1 MADHPRE
8 PIRFRF
14 NERKATAA
22 AAYLLQLHGGVMDYM
37 RLVKLLYFAE
47 REALAR
53 LGRPITGDLYFSL
66 DEGPILSAV
75 LDLCKEKLPGKTW
88 SAFIQHKGPWSLM
101 LAREP
106 DLGPLS
112 DAETGVL
119 RMVCERHVRDDQWAL
134 SKIAHRDFR
143 EWHDPHGKR
152 LLIAPEDI
160 LQAVGKTAEQIE
172 DIREE
177 ARYDANLDKIF
188 GS

>member
-1 MADHPRE
+1 MADARE

-14 NERKATAA
+14 DERKATAA
-22 AAYLLQLHGGVMDYM
+22 AAYLLQLDGGVMDYM
-37 RLVKLLYFAE
+37 RLIKLLYFAE

-75 LDLCKEKLPGKTW
+75 LDLCKEKLLGSTW
-88 SAFIQHKGPWSLM
+88 SDFIQHQGRWSIALTQK
-101 LAREP
+101 P

-112 DAETGVL
+112 DAETAIL
-119 RMVCERHVRDDQWAL
+119 RTISERHARDDQWVL

-143 EWHDPHGKR
+143 EWSDPHGSR
-152 LLIAPEDI
+152 LPIRPEDI

-172 DIREE
+172 GIREE

>member
-1 MADHPRE
+1 MGD

-14 NERKATAA
+14 DERKATAA
-22 AAYLLQLHGGVMDYM
+22 AAYLLQLHSGVMDYM

-47 REALAR
+47 REALAT

-75 LDLCKEKLPGKTW
+75 LDLCKEKRPGSTW
-88 SAFIQHKGPWSLM
+88 PDFIQHKGTWSVALT
-101 LAREP
+101 REP

-112 DAETGVL
+112 DAETGIL
-119 RMVCERHVRDDQWAL
+119 RVIAQRHSGDDQWVL

-143 EWHDPHGKR
+143 EWHDPNGGR
-152 LLIAPEDI
+152 LPIRPEDI
-160 LQAVGKTAEQIE
+160 LQAVGKTPEQIE
-172 DIREE
+172 DIKEE
-177 ARYDANLDKIF
+177 ARYDANLDKIL